1 MSSRTII
8 LRWFEP
14 LDFLK
19 KEIEN
24 RNMNSNSPET
34 IRVLVV
40 ASEAEPFV
48 KVGGLGDVAGSL
60 PDALIEHFKSNSH
73 LPGLDIRLVIPFH
86 GRIQRSKF
94 HFNKILSFPVASP
107 QDAIMADV
115 FLCEDLKYP
124 VYLIAGEPLPPDG
137 AVYDPN
143 PVVDGKKFAFF
154 SLAVLEFFRLHS
166 WIPDI
171 LHLNDWHTAL
181 ISYLIR
187 EKNEYKKIYI
197 NTQTI
202 LGIHNLP
209 FMGGG
214 TLAGLTEMG
223 IPPSSDFRL
232 PKWARHMP
240 LPMGLASAD
249 RIIAVSPGYAREI
262 LTPEFGCGLDGF
274 LNTCREKVTGI
285 LNGLD
290 TKLWNPARDSYLVS
304 TYTKLS
310 LQKRARNKEEILT
323 RLGLDYDPRTPLII
337 MISRIDQQKGID
349 FALKAL
355 ENLMERKFQVII
367 LGVGDPLL
375 EDACKTLE
383 EDYAERIRFLQRFD
397 QALSHQLYSSGDM
410 ILIPS
415 RYEPCGLTQMI
426 SMRYGCVPIARE
438 TGGLSDTI
446 HDTTPNTGQTGFLF
460 PAATPDSCEE
470 AIERALN
477 AFINQATWKQIQK
490 NGMKTDFSWN
500 NSAARYTE
508 EYLALWNKG

>member
-1 MSSRTII
+1 
-8 LRWFEP
+8 
-14 LDFLK
+14 
-19 KEIEN
+19 
-24 RNMNSNSPET
+24 MNSNSPET

-60 PDALIEHFKSNSH
+60 PTALVEYFKDNPN
-73 LPGLDIRLVIPFH
+73 LPRLDIRLIIPFH
-86 GRIQRSKF
+86 NRVQTSKF
-94 HFNKILSFPVASP
+94 HFAKILSFPVVSS
-107 QDAIMADV
+107 QEEINADV

-124 VYLIAGEPLPPDG
+124 VYLISGEPLPLDG

-154 SLAVLEFFRLHS
+154 SLAVLEFCRLHS

-171 LHLNDWHTAL
+171 LHVNDWHTAL
-181 ISYLIR
+181 IPYLIR
-187 EKNEYKKIYI
+187 KKEEYQ
-197 NTQTI
+197 TVFASTRTI
-202 LGIHNLP
+202 LGVHNLP

-223 IPPSSDFRL
+223 IPSSSDFRL
-232 PKWARHMP
+232 PKWARQMP
-240 LPMGLASAD
+240 LPMGLVSAD

-262 LTPEFGCGLDGF
+262 LTPEFGCGLDSF
-274 LNTCREKVTGI
+274 LHSCREKVTGI

-290 TKLWNPARDSYLVS
+290 TRQWNPARDSYLVS

-310 LQKRARNKEEILT
+310 LQSRSKNKEEILT
-323 RLGLDYDPRTPLII
+323 RLGLDFDPRTPLII

-355 ENLMERKFQVII
+355 ENLMERKFKVII
-367 LGVGDPLL
+367 LGVGDPIL

-383 EDYAERIRFLQRFD
+383 EDHPERIRFLQRFD
-397 QALSHQLYSSGDM
+397 QALSHQLYGSGDM

-426 SMRYGCVPIARE
+426 SMRYGCVPIARN

-446 HDTTPNTGQTGFLF
+446 HDATPTTGQTGFLF
-460 PAATPDSCEE
+460 PAATAESCEE

-477 AFINQATWKQIQK
+477 TFINQSTWKQIQK

-500 NSAARYTE
+500 NSAARYAE
-508 EYLALWNKG
+508 EYMTLWNKT